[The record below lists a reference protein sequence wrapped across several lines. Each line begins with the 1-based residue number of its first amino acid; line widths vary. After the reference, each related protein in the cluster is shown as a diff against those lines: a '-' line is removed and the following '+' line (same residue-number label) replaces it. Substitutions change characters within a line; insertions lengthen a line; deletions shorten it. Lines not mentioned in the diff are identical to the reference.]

1 MAIATRPPPVNR
13 GYYAESSQARPL
25 TTGDLGP
32 PTAHIRFPHIVMLGR
47 LNGCMA
53 KQELNL
59 FKFFPSQ
66 VTESCA
72 GAA

>member
-32 PTAHIRFPHIVMLGR
+32 PTAHIRFPHIVFQMCSSTFAVLGVQATTSR
-47 LNGCMA
+47 GG
-53 KQELNL
+53 E
-59 FKFFPSQ
+59 
-66 VTESCA
+66 
-72 GAA
+72 